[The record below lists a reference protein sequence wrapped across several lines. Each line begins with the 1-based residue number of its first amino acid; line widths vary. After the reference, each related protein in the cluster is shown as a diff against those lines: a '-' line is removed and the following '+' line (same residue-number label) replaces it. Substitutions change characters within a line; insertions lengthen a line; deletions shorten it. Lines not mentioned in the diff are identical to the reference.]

1 MAYAK
6 PFTAHDPV
14 FQINSKFSANSEDI
28 EEDLRK
34 KKKPACFM
42 TEHRYFCTRRCI
54 FAKECKKLRAVWL
67 R

>member
-6 PFTAHDPV
+6 PFTAHDPA
-14 FQINSKFSANSEDI
+14 FQINTQFSANSEEV
-28 EEDLRK
+28 EEDLRNK
-34 KKKPACFM
+34 QKPACFM
-42 TEHRYFCTRRCI
+42 TEQRYFCTRRCS